1 MRVGWA
7 LIIGFGFGFRFGFG
21 FDRRRKHRVFVFFF
35 VEEEEEIK
43 GVELSVSIPRTIY
56 TLTLCLFS
64 IQGSELKDEPY
75 HSDTDPEVSIVQ
87 QELFHIILRKRFVA
101 HTAHV
106 KRA

>member
-1 MRVGWA
+1 MVLVLVFALVLA
-7 LIIGFGFGFRFGFG
+7 LIEEENIEFSF
-21 FDRRRKHRVFVFFF
+21 FFF